1 MEVGTMLVPIVM
13 PVGVM
18 TLGYAVIRD
27 GPIDCRTRGSALR
40 VIQTDFAG
48 G

>member
-1 MEVGTMLVPIVM
+1 MDVGTMLVPIVM

-27 GPIDCRTRGSALR
+27 GPIDCRTRIRRAVPR
-40 VIQTDFAG
+40 CE
-48 G
+48 